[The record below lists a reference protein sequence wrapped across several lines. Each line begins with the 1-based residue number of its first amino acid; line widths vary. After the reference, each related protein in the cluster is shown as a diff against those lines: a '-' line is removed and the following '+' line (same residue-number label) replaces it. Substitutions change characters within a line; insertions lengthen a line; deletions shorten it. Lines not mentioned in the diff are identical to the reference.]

1 MIFIIPCRACLP
13 ITCISITL
21 LIIYVIPFRDKYDYY
36 TNYQAC
42 LFSFP
47 FIFKRALN
55 HDDDMRVFF
64 NDDANLD

>member
-1 MIFIIPCRACLP
+1 MI
-13 ITCISITL
+13 ITL
-21 LIIYVIPFRDKYDYY
+21 IIKH
-36 TNYQAC
+36 AC
-42 LFSFP
+42 FLSL